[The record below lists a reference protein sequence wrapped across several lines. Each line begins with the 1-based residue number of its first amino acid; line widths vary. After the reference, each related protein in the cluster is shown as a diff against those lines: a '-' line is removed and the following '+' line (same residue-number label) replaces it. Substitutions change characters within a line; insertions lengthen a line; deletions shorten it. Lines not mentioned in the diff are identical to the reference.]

1 MKQKELSKLTNDEN
15 IVIKPADKGSAVVIF
30 STGHYQK
37 MVMQHLSDVITYKKL
52 DFCIESKIQSDLLRF
67 LSKYQMCFIEPEWKF
82 LNDKY
87 HEVSNFYGLLKIHK
101 SMVTECAIN
110 TQISEIIEIF

>member
-1 MKQKELSKLTNDEN
+1 
-15 IVIKPADKGSAVVIF
+15 
-30 STGHYQK
+30 
-37 MVMQHLSDVITYKKL
+37 
-52 DFCIESKIQSDLLRF
+52 
-67 LSKYQMCFIEPEWKF
+67 MCFIEPEWKF

-101 SMVTECAIN
+101 SIVIECAIN